1 MRTFA
6 LLERFF
12 RFSENGTNLRTEM
25 VAGTTTFMTMAY
37 IIFVQPAVLSL
48 AGMDTGAVMVATC
61 LSSALGSLLMGLMA
75 NYPVAL
81 APALGENFFF
91 VYTVVL
97 GMQIGW
103 QKALGAVFISGV
115 LFFILTLFKIREGIL
130 NAVPP
135 ALKGGIAVGI
145 GLFITFIGLNQA
157 GLVQKSAGGVVEIG
171 NLRCG
176 PVLLALAALLVTA
189 WFTIRKVKGAI
200 LWGMVVSSLGAF
212 GLGWLSLPS
221 SPVSLP
227 PSLKPTLFRLDIP
240 GALSLGLGTVVFV
253 FLFMDL
259 FDTLGTL
266 IGVGDAAGMLDE
278 KGRLPR
284 ATSALMADSIAT
296 VGGALL
302 GTSTVSSYVES
313 ATGVNEGG
321 RTGMTAVVTAFWFLV
336 ALFFSPWVSLIGK
349 GIMVNGTLLH
359 PITSPAL
366 IMVGALMVKSITRV
380 PWDDLTESF
389 PAFLTM
395 VGMPFTYS
403 IADGL
408 ALGFISYPVLKLL
421 SGRGREV
428 SWLMYTLGAL
438 FVMRY
443 LFFSAA

>member
-1 MRTFA
+1 MGTFS

-171 NLRCG
+171 NFEA

-189 WFTIRKVKGAI
+189 WFTIRRSKGPF
-200 LWGMVVSSLGAF
+200 LWDGRLPPWGPSD
-212 GLGWLSLPS
+212 GLAPSPS

-227 PSLKPTLFRLDIP
+227 LSQADALLLDIP
-240 GALSLGLGTVVFV
+240 GALLGLGMISSSSSWTSSIPG
-253 FLFMDL
+253 
-259 FDTLGTL
+259 DTYRRRRR
-266 IGVGDAAGMLDE
+266 AGCST
-278 KGRLPR
+278 KGRLPSHQR
-284 ATSALMADSIAT
+284 PY
-296 VGGALL
+296 GGFHSHRGGPL
-302 GTSTVSSYVES
+302 GTP
-313 ATGVNEGG
+313 
-321 RTGMTAVVTAFWFLV
+321 R
-336 ALFFSPWVSLIGK
+336 
-349 GIMVNGTLLH
+349 
-359 PITSPAL
+359 
-366 IMVGALMVKSITRV
+366 
-380 PWDDLTESF
+380 
-389 PAFLTM
+389 
-395 VGMPFTYS
+395 
-403 IADGL
+403 
-408 ALGFISYPVLKLL
+408 
-421 SGRGREV
+421 
-428 SWLMYTLGAL
+428 
-438 FVMRY
+438 
-443 LFFSAA
+443 

>member
-1 MRTFA
+1 MHHEIKIIGVA
-6 LLERFF
+6 Q
-12 RFSENGTNLRTEM
+12 EN
-25 VAGTTTFMTMAY
+25 
-37 IIFVQPAVLSL
+37 
-48 AGMDTGAVMVATC
+48 
-61 LSSALGSLLMGLMA
+61 
-75 NYPVAL
+75 
-81 APALGENFFF
+81 
-91 VYTVVL
+91 
-97 GMQIGW
+97 IG
-103 QKALGAVFISGV
+103 V
-115 LFFILTLFKIREGIL
+115 
-130 NAVPP
+130 
-135 ALKGGIAVGI
+135 
-145 GLFITFIGLNQA
+145 
-157 GLVQKSAGGVVEIG
+157 
-171 NLRCG
+171 
-176 PVLLALAALLVTA
+176 
-189 WFTIRKVKGAI
+189 
-200 LWGMVVSSLGAF
+200 
-212 GLGWLSLPS
+212 
-221 SPVSLP
+221 
-227 PSLKPTLFRLDIP
+227 
-240 GALSLGLGTVVFV
+240 
-253 FLFMDL
+253 
-259 FDTLGTL
+259 